1 MPHNI
6 IYIINNKL
14 HNKKYNLYTLI
25 FYALIMH
32 SYYILYINLHNNNYI
47 AIFIYF
53 VLLLLFYIK
62 FKKFSYVI
70 TYIYLLFTLVFIKYN
85 IKENSSNLRDQVRS
99 AGDTTRE
106 NVTSGVPPEDN
117 NITPCEKY
125 IMDRMVEQGLTI
137 EPPANTPQPGKID
150 TTLNFIPSEAIS
162 TPTQLV
168 EPPQQ

>member
-85 IKENSSNLRDQVRS
+85 IKENN
-99 AGDTTRE
+99 TTLEE
-106 NVTSGVPPEDN
+106 NVAAQGVATSTTLTTNMPPEDN

-125 IMDRMVEQGLTI
+125 IMDKMVERGLTI
-137 EPPANTPQPGKID
+137 EQPANTPQPGTIN
-150 TTLNFIPSEAIS
+150 TSLNVTPSEAIS
-162 TPTQLV
+162 TPIQFV

>member
-85 IKENSSNLRDQVRS
+85 IKENNTNLRQQVQE
-99 AGDTTRE
+99 AGENTRE
-106 NVTSGVPPEDN
+106 DVTASMPPEDN

-125 IMDRMVEQGLTI
+125 IMDRMVERGLTI
-137 EPPANTPQPGKID
+137 EQPANTPQPGTIN
-150 TTLNFIPSEAIS
+150 TSFNLTPSVAIS
-162 TPTQLV
+162 TPIQLV
-168 EPPQQ
+168 G